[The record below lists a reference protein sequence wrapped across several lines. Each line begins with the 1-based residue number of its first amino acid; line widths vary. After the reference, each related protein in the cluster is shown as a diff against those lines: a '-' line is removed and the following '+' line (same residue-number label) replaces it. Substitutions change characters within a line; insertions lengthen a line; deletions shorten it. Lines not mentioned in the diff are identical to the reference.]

1 MNANRGCR
9 GRFCPFFAAAA
20 AGFLPL
26 YTQIQ
31 QLPVLDDFY
40 VFFLQKSPKTDNE
53 NALNKHVGVLLR
65 INKHVVSRVYWRQSI
80 V

>member
-9 GRFCPFFAAAA
+9 GRFCPFFFAAA

-40 VFFLQKSPKTDNE
+40 VFFPSKKS
-53 NALNKHVGVLLR
+53 
-65 INKHVVSRVYWRQSI
+65 
-80 V
+80 